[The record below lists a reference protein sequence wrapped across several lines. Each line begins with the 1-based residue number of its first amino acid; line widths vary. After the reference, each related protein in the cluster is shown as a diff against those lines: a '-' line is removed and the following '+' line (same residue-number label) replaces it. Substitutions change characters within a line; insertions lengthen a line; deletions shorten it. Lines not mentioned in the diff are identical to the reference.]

1 MTIAEE
7 LRRLRFLGVVVLVL
21 LAVIVLAARIVGLL
35 VVVLVDG
42 VERAERALSARLGV
56 LPLGG
61 SVTILPPDGVR

>member
-7 LRRLRFLGVVVLVL
+7 LRRLRFLGVVVLVA

-42 VERAERALSARLGV
+42 VERAERVLSARLGV
-56 LPLGG
+56 IPLGG

>member
-1 MTIAEE
+1 MTVSEE

-42 VERAERALSARLGV
+42 VERAERVLSSRLGV
-56 LPLGG
+56 IPLGG